1 MIESDSLDFQTA
13 IQGFSVVRA
22 SIVYLT
28 ILFVFFCTEVFG
40 NEKELNTNT
49 TVITA
54 EDIAKEKPADIVD
67 MLRSRVGLDDSSGV
81 ITMRGVKGVVI
92 YIDGFPAILTDM
104 RQVKPEQVERIE
116 ILRGAASARFGADAM
131 GGAIV
136 VTTKKT
142 TREAYLNVIQGY
154 NSSNSRYTRV
164 IGTKG
169 VKSFTLSIMGEDNI
183 VDGYRRVTVSPY
195 PYQITVDKEMYK
207 RKTVDAKLG
216 YIGENKEANLNIK
229 YYDSDSYYGRP
240 NWRRNYNSTT
250 VKFTS
255 SLKPSSV
262 ADLNLSIGYEGYRDK
277 GLRDKGTGIDE
288 AGLAPDRNIF
298 ADGNNY
304 NSEISAVLKGES
316 RQLSLGIFYGLKS
329 ESNKIVDYQTG
340 ERRFQ
345 LDDKMVNGAAFFLY
359 EANIKNVKI
368 DLSGRYDRYWYSD
381 TSIYNLYSS
390 VKDIKGEDIAK
401 DSFNPKISIKWD
413 IDEKTSINGS
423 IGTGFIP
430 TTPYQLYY
438 SDVNAAIQWLQNP
451 DLKPER
457 SITADVGLKRSF
469 DDGLNTG
476 LTFFYTLWRDKIGV
490 IIVDYGTPLKQQYQN
505 IGEAESKGMELQ
517 IDKRLANNWL
527 AFFNYTYTRTEITE
541 NKANPSF
548 AGNELPDMPRH
559 KFNVGVTYE
568 RKGNFTGRALLR
580 YVGSS
585 YTDEKNTVVDTRG
598 YRWKRDGYY
607 VMDLSFVKRFHLEG
621 QYLKDV
627 TLTLAIDNL
636 FNKRYQTGFF
646 GRDEGRII
654 RGEVALRF

>member
-1 MIESDSLDFQTA
+1 M
-13 IQGFSVVRA
+13 VRA

-28 ILFVFFCTEVFG
+28 ISFVFFCTQAFG
-40 NEKELNTNT
+40 NEKESNTNT

-54 EDIAKEKPADIVD
+54 DDIVKEKPADIVD

-92 YIDGFPAILTDM
+92 YIDGFPATLTDM

-116 ILRGAASARFGADAM
+116 ILRGAASSRFGADAM

-136 VTTKKT
+136 VTTKKAAG
-142 TREAYLNVIQGY
+142 EAHLDIIQGY
-154 NSSNSRYTRV
+154 NSSNSRHTR
-164 IGTKG
+164 IISTKG
-169 VKSFTLSIMGEDNI
+169 MKSLNFSIMGEDSI
-183 VDGYRRVTVSPY
+183 TDGYKRVIVSPY

-240 NWRRNYNSTT
+240 NWRRNYDSTT

-255 SLKPSSV
+255 SLKPSSKV
-262 ADLNLSIGYEGYRDK
+262 NLNVSLGYEGYRDK

-298 ADGNNY
+298 TDGNNY
-304 NSEISAVLKGES
+304 NSEVSTVLKGENT
-316 RQLSLGIFYGLKS
+316 QLSLGIYYGLKS

-345 LDDKMVNGAAFFLY
+345 LDAKMANGAVFALY
-359 EANIKNVKI
+359 EASILKNLKMDI
-368 DLSGRYDRYWYSD
+368 SGRYDRYWYLD

-390 VKDIKGEDIAK
+390 VKDIKGEDIVK
-401 DSFNPKISIKWD
+401 DSFNPKISVKWD
-413 IDEKTSINGS
+413 INEKTSVNGS

-430 TTPYQLYY
+430 PTPYQLYY
-438 SDVNAAIQWLQNP
+438 SDVNVATQWLQNP

-476 LTFFYTLWRDKIGV
+476 LTLFYTLWRDKIGV
-490 IIVDYGTPLKQQYQN
+490 IIVDYGTPLKQQNQN

-517 IDKRLANNWL
+517 IDKRLDNNWL
-527 AFFNYTYTRTEITE
+527 TFFNYTYTRTEITE

-548 AGNELPDMPRH
+548 VGNELPDMPRH

-585 YTDEKNTVVDTRG
+585 YTDEKNTIVDTRG

-607 VMDLSFVKRFHLEG
+607 VMDLSFVKHFHLG
-621 QYLKDV
+621 KQYLKDV

-636 FNKRYQTGFF
+636 FDKRYQTGFF
-646 GRDEGRII
+646 GHSEGRII

>member
-1 MIESDSLDFQTA
+1 LGFQA
-13 IQGFSVVRA
+13 KVQGFSVVRE

-28 ILFVFFCTEVFG
+28 ISFVFFCTQAFG

-54 EDIAKEKPADIVD
+54 EDITKEKPADIVD

-92 YIDGFPAILTDM
+92 YIDGFPSTLTDM

-116 ILRGAASARFGADAM
+116 ILRGAASSRFGADAM

-136 VTTKKT
+136 VSTKKAAG
-142 TREAYLNVIQGY
+142 EAHLDIIHGY
-154 NSSNSRYTRV
+154 NSSNSRYTRI
-164 IGTKG
+164 IGTG
-169 VKSFTLSIMGEDNI
+169 EMKSLNFSIMGEDSI
-183 VDGYRRVTVSPY
+183 TDGYKRVTASPY
-195 PYQITVDKEMYK
+195 PYQISVDKEMYK

-255 SLKPSSV
+255 SLKPSSKIN
-262 ADLNLSIGYEGYRDK
+262 LNVSLGYEGYRDK

-298 ADGNNY
+298 TDGNNY
-304 NSEISAVLKGES
+304 NSEVSTVLKGENT
-316 RQLSLGIFYGLKS
+316 QLSLGIYYGLKS
-329 ESNKIVDYQTG
+329 ESNKIVDYQTV

-345 LDDKMVNGAAFFLY
+345 LDAKMANGAVFALY
-359 EANIKNVKI
+359 EASILKNLKMDI
-368 DLSGRYDRYWYSD
+368 SGRYDRYWYLD

-390 VKDIKGEDIAK
+390 VKDIKGEEIVK
-401 DSFNPKISIKWD
+401 DSFNPKIGVKWD
-413 IDEKTSINGS
+413 INEKTSVNGS
-423 IGTGFIP
+423 IGTGFITP
-430 TTPYQLYY
+430 TPYQLYY
-438 SDVNAAIQWLQNP
+438 SDISDSIQWLQNP

-457 SITADVGLKRSF
+457 STTADVGLKRSF

-476 LTFFYTLWRDKIGV
+476 LALFYTLWRDKIGV

-517 IDKRLANNWL
+517 IDKRLDNNWL
-527 AFFNYTYTRTEITE
+527 TFFNYSYTRTEITE

-548 AGNELPDMPRH
+548 VGNELPDMPRH

-568 RKGNFTGRALLR
+568 RKGDFTGRALLR

-585 YTDEKNTVVDTRG
+585 YTDEKNTIVDTRG

-607 VMDLSFVKRFHLEG
+607 VMDISFVKHFHPEK
-621 QYLKDV
+621 QYLKDI

-636 FNKRYQTGFF
+636 FDKRYHTGFF
-646 GRDEGRII
+646 GHSEGRII
-654 RGEVALRF
+654 RGEAALRF